1 MIKKSRSFLGLAA
14 AVALI
19 LPGAALS
26 AENVTLT
33 CVIPNTTNTAAYEQ
47 IFAAYK
53 AKTGVEVE
61 LQALPP
67 GEDYGRLLLTRFNT
81 GDYPDLFEMDPGT
94 KQYTKFR
101 GDETLYDW
109 AKDPIMSRLTASS
122 REFQTLNGHIYGV
135 PWGSTGAYG
144 VYYNKAVFKAI
155 GKKAPANYAEF
166 LAIAKAA
173 KAAGYIPIYE
183 AAKTGWPLQVFSLIG
198 WPSFVDPAIGDAG
211 MQKLEKNEL
220 KLNQIPQLKDLL
232 LRQYD
237 LAKKGYLQESYLA
250 GTYEEQQELFG
261 QGKIAMVCQ
270 IPVFIS
276 AMEQKFG
283 KQFVIDNLG
292 WFPLPSD
299 KGSGIATLSPAGQI
313 LVPRLGKNVKAA
325 TDLVRFMT
333 EKANVDILYKNIP
346 GIPVYGDATVSL
358 YPAQEDVLALVKA
371 GKAKI
376 NMQNR
381 LSSSLTDYPK
391 TLQAFLVDGNADTAL
406 ATLDESYRKTG
417 KARNLPGF

>member
-1 MIKKSRSFLGLAA
+1 MIRKSRSLLGMILAIAFGLSGSAA
-14 AVALI
+14 ADK
-19 LPGAALS
+19 
-26 AENVTLT
+26 VTLIF
-33 CVIPNTTNTAAYEQ
+33 VVPNTTNTAAYEQ

-53 AKTGVEVE
+53 AKTGVSVDI
-61 LQALPP
+61 QALPP

-101 GDETLYDW
+101 ADETLYDW
-109 AKDPIMSRLTASS
+109 AKDPILSRLTAST
-122 REFQTLNGHIYGV
+122 REFQTLNGHVYGM

-144 VYYNKAVFKAI
+144 VYYNKAVFKAL
-155 GKKAPANYAEF
+155 GKAPPANYAEF
-166 LAIAKAA
+166 LTIAKAA
-173 KAAGYIPIYE
+173 KAAGYVPIYE

-211 MQKLEKNEL
+211 MQKLEKNQLRLSE
-220 KLNQIPQLKDLL
+220 IPELKDLL
-232 LRQYD
+232 ARQYD
-237 LAKKGYLQESYLA
+237 LAKSGLYQDSFLA

-261 QGKIAMVCQ
+261 QGKVAMVTQ

-283 KQFVIDNLG
+283 KQFVADTLG

-299 KGSGIATLSPAGQI
+299 KGKGVATLSPASQI
-313 LVPRLGKNVKAA
+313 LVPRLGKNLKASS
-325 TDLVRFMT
+325 DLVRFMT
-333 EKANVDILYKNIP
+333 EKANVDILYKATP
-346 GIPVYGDATVSL
+346 GIPIYNDTTVSL
-358 YPAQEDVLALVKA
+358 YPAQADVLACVKE
-371 GKAKI
+371 GRAKI

-391 TLQAFLVDGNADTAL
+391 ILQALLVDGDIAKAL
-406 ATLDESYRKTG
+406 ATLDENYRKTG
-417 KARNLPGF
+417 KARILPGF

>member
-1 MIKKSRSFLGLAA
+1 MLKKSRTFLGLVLAI
-14 AVALI
+14 ALG
-19 LPGAALS
+19 LPGSVAA
-26 AENVTLT
+26 EKVTLT
-33 CVIPNTTNTAAYEQ
+33 FVIPNTTNTTAYEQ

-53 AKTGVEVE
+53 AKTGAEVE
-61 LQALPP
+61 IQALPP

-101 GDETLYDW
+101 GDETLFDW
-109 AKDPIMSRLTASS
+109 AKDPILSRLTAST
-122 REFQTLNGHIYGV
+122 REFQTLGGHVYGIA
-135 PWGSTGAYG
+135 WGSTGAYG
-144 VYYNKAVFKAI
+144 VYYNKAVFKAL
-155 GKKAPANYAEF
+155 GKAPPANYAEF
-166 LAIAKAA
+166 LDIAKAA

-198 WPSFVDPAIGDAG
+198 WPSYVDPAIGDTG
-211 MQKLEKNEL
+211 VQKLERNQL
-220 KLNQIPQLKDLL
+220 RLNQIPELKNLL
-232 LRQYD
+232 ARQYD
-237 LAKKGYLQESYLA
+237 LSKKGFYQDSFLA

-261 QGKIAMVCQ
+261 QGRVAMVAQ

-283 KQFVIDNLG
+283 KQFVTDNLG

-299 KGSGIATLSPAGQI
+299 KGKGVATLSPASQI

-333 EKANVDILYKNIP
+333 EKANVDILYKTIP
-346 GIPVYGDATVSL
+346 GIPVYNDAAVAL
-358 YPAQEDVLALVKA
+358 YPAQEDVLACVKE
-371 GKAKI
+371 GRAKI

-391 TLQAFLVDGNADTAL
+391 ILQALLMDGDVDKAL
-406 ATLDESYRKTG
+406 ATLDENYRKTG
-417 KARNLPGF
+417 KARVLPGF

>member
-1 MIKKSRSFLGLAA
+1 MIRKSRSLFGMILAIAFGLSGSAA
-14 AVALI
+14 ADK
-19 LPGAALS
+19 
-26 AENVTLT
+26 VTLT
-33 CVIPNTTNTAAYEQ
+33 FVVPNTTNTAAYEQ

-53 AKTGVEVE
+53 AKTGVGVDI
-61 LQALPP
+61 QALPP

-101 GDETLYDW
+101 ADETLYDW
-109 AKDPIMSRLTASS
+109 AKDPILSRLTAST
-122 REFQTLNGHIYGV
+122 REFQTLNGHVYGM

-144 VYYNKAVFKAI
+144 VYYNKAVFKAL
-155 GKKAPANYAEF
+155 GKAPPANYAEF

-173 KAAGYIPIYE
+173 KAAGYVPIYE

-211 MQKLEKNEL
+211 MQKLEKNQLRLSE
-220 KLNQIPQLKDLL
+220 IPELKDLL
-232 LRQYD
+232 ARQYD
-237 LAKKGYLQESYLA
+237 LAKGGLYQDSFLS

-261 QGKIAMVCQ
+261 QGKVAMVTQ

-283 KQFVIDNLG
+283 KQFVTDTLG

-299 KGSGIATLSPAGQI
+299 KGKGVATLSPASQI
-313 LVPRLGKNVKAA
+313 LVPRLGKNLKASS
-325 TDLVRFMT
+325 DLVRFMT
-333 EKANVDILYKNIP
+333 EKANVDILYKATP
-346 GIPVYGDATVSL
+346 GIPIYNDATVSL
-358 YPAQEDVLALVKA
+358 YPAQADVLACVKE
-371 GKAKI
+371 GRAKI

-381 LSSSLTDYPK
+381 LSSSFTDYPK
-391 TLQAFLVDGNADTAL
+391 ILQALLMDGDVAKAL
-406 ATLDESYRKTG
+406 ATLDENYRKTG
-417 KARNLPGF
+417 KARILPGF